1 MRTVIAIAI
10 VVILSAVPIL
20 SISAAPSEALW
31 ESFLKTAAQEH
42 QAEIALAQ
50 LALQKAES
58 ADVKQFGA
66 KMLQEHQQANLEVQ
80 QLAMKEGVTLPK
92 RISDKQKVKLQ
103 QLAQLSGRTFDLA
116 YIQYM
121 LQDHTKDVKEFE
133 QTAERL
139 QNQTMK
145 NWAFHTLPM
154 LKQQLVLASSLATSL
169 DSMNLFSEQPT
180 RVPETKYS
188 SVEAVPE
195 LH

>member
-1 MRTVIAIAI
+1 MRTIISIAA
-10 VVILSAVPIL
+10 VVMLSAVPIL
-20 SISAAPSEALW
+20 SISAAPSESLW

-42 QAEIALAQ
+42 QAEIALGQ
-50 LALQKAES
+50 LALQRAES
-58 ADVKQFGA
+58 AEVKQFGA
-66 KMLQEHQQANLEVQ
+66 KMLQEHQQASLEVQ
-80 QLAMKEGVTLPK
+80 QLAMKEGVTLPR

-103 QLAQLSGRTFDLA
+103 QLAQLSGRAFDLA

-133 QTAERL
+133 QTAAQL
-139 QNQTMK
+139 QHQNLK
-145 NWAFHTLPM
+145 GWAFHTLPM

-188 SVEAVPE
+188 SVDAVPE
-195 LH
+195 LQ